1 MLKFLKLSQHKHTGK
16 VIEHHNTSY
25 VPLIVLLLFTGFV
38 LSAFTVTAQ
47 SPGPEAG
54 SVGLSGVVPGPPPD
68 QAPTITSPGNNAR
81 FTTSP
86 VTVKGSC
93 PKNTLIEVFKNDIFA
108 GSTFC
113 SESGTYSFDIDLL
126 FGRNIL
132 MARAYDALNQ
142 ASPESNKV
150 VVFYDSQLAQPDGF
164 TGVDFGAAQ
173 LILNTDAVYRGI
185 FPGKQMSM
193 PLTVL
198 GGQAPYAVRVQW
210 GDGTDSL
217 ISRNSNASFRTNH
230 TYKKPGTFQISI
242 QATDKEGRVAF
253 ITVAAIVNGQ
263 PEGVVIGAASP
274 ETQNILITLWPLYIS
289 VVAVLIA
296 FWLGERREKHVLEK
310 RGELIHRGY
319 PYTTPMRQ

>member
-25 VPLIVLLLFTGFV
+25 VPLVLLLLFTGFV
-38 LSAFTVTAQ
+38 LSVFTVTAQ

-54 SVGLSGVVPGPPPD
+54 SVGLSGVMPGPPPD
-68 QAPTITSPGNNAR
+68 QAPTITSPSNNQR
-81 FTTSP
+81 FTVSP
-86 VTVKGSC
+86 VTIKGTC
-93 PKNTLIEVFKNDIFA
+93 PKNTLVEVFKNDIFA

-126 FGRNIL
+126 FGRNVL
-132 MARAYDALNQ
+132 LARSYDALNQ
-142 ASPESNKV
+142 SSPESNKV
-150 VVFYDSQLAQPDGF
+150 TVFYDSQLAQPDGF

-217 ISRNSNASFRTNH
+217 VSRNSSASFRTTH

-263 PEGVVIGAASP
+263 PEGVVIGAASA
-274 ETQNILITLWPLYIS
+274 EAQNILITLWPLYIS

-296 FWLGERREKHVLEK
+296 FWLGERREKQVLEK

-319 PYTTPMRQ
+319 PYTTPMR